1 MSFMP
6 GPRLGRLILILA
18 TFGVAGI
25 LCVPALAQSAPTAP
39 QAKTAQPQESVV
51 SRLRTLVETAE
62 KFAEAEDWDAAS
74 TKADEADVLVADWP
88 SEVLRRP
95 DILPLM
101 ERLRALERQFEEEGD
116 ENGLKTTEEVVV
128 LSPAEL
134 RAERDQVLAAEQGAV
149 FDFPIDL
156 NDKVLTWVNIFTGR
170 IKGKI
175 EASLSR
181 GSSYLPMIRQVFAEE
196 GIPQDL
202 AFLPIVES
210 GYINQARS
218 YAKAVGMWQF
228 MRPTGRMYG
237 LNGNSWVEERRDP
250 VKATRA
256 AARYLKRLYEREGDW
271 YLALV
276 GYNAGPLTTDRA
288 SQALG
293 TRNFWDMARSRWL
306 RDATKS
312 YVPQMCAAV
321 LVGRFPERYGLN
333 ITQGTPYA
341 YEAVEVDRMTS
352 LAVLA
357 RHAGTD
363 VERLK
368 TLNPELLRATTPPGR
383 YTLRVPPG
391 TAQATARALAGIP
404 SRERLDFK
412 PYVIRKGDT
421 LARVAAKF
429 KVGSEDLL
437 LANGLKASQFKPGR
451 RIQVPP
457 PAAIPIDEA
466 DLKPAAE
473 RAKLM
478 ADHPLEPLPAVPG
491 APGNEIGPVVKP
503 ETQVPVSSAV
513 PVEVGKPASDLPPV
527 PSKVT
532 IPVLPQ
538 DREAVTSKPLPK
550 HDEAEATKPRIH
562 RVKRGET
569 LFSIAQR
576 YGVELNDLRKWNK
589 LKGNKIQ
596 AGQNLRLQ
604 SK

>member
-1 MSFMP
+1 MSFPP
-6 GPRLGRLILILA
+6 GLRLGRRVLILA
-18 TFGVAGI
+18 VFGTAGI
-25 LCVPALAQSAPTAP
+25 LCIPASAQVAVPASA
-39 QAKTAQPQESVV
+39 AKAAHPQETAIP
-51 SRLRTLVETAE
+51 RLKALVEAGE
-62 KFAEAEDWDAAS
+62 KFAEAEDWDSAS
-74 TKADEADVLVADWP
+74 TKADEAEVLVADWP

-95 DILPLM
+95 DVLPLM
-101 ERLRALERQFEEEGD
+101 ERLRALERQFPGEGD
-116 ENGLKTTEEVVV
+116 EDGLKMTEEVIV

-134 RAERDQVLAAEQGAV
+134 KAERDQVLAAEQGAV

-156 NDKVLTWVNIFTGR
+156 NDKVLTWVNIFAGR
-170 IKGKI
+170 IKSKI
-175 EASLSR
+175 ETSLSR
-181 GSSYLPMIRQVFAEE
+181 GSSYLPMIRQIFAEE

-228 MRPTGRMYG
+228 MRATGRMYG
-237 LNGNSWVEERRDP
+237 LTGNAWIEERRDP

-321 LVGRFPERYGLN
+321 LVGRFPERYGL
-333 ITQGTPYA
+333 TVRQEAPYA
-341 YEAVEVDRMTS
+341 YETVEVDRMTS
-352 LAVLA
+352 LPVLA

-368 TLNPELLRATTPPGR
+368 ILNPELLRATTPPGR

-391 TAQATARALAGIP
+391 TAQVTARALAGIP

-421 LARVAAKF
+421 LARVAARF
-429 KVGSEDLL
+429 KVGPEDLL
-437 LANGLKASQFKPGR
+437 LANGLKQNQFKAGR

-457 PAAIPIDEA
+457 PSAIPIEEV
-466 DLKPAAE
+466 DLKPATD
-473 RAKLM
+473 RAKLL
-478 ADHPLEPLPAVPG
+478 ADRPLEPLPSVPG
-491 APGNEIGPVVKP
+491 APTGGFGTGFKTALAEPVP
-503 ETQVPVSSAV
+503 PPS
-513 PVEVGKPASDLPPV
+513 PVEVGQPATDLPPV
-527 PSKVT
+527 PQAVT
-532 IPVLPQ
+532 TPVIPVTEPAPQ
-538 DREAVTSKPLPK
+538 QAPTKRM
-550 HDEAEATKPRIH
+550 EAESARPRVH

-569 LFSIAQR
+569 LFSISQR
-576 YGVELNDLRKWNK
+576 YGVELKDLRKWNR
-589 LKGNKIQ
+589 LRGNKIQ
-596 AGQNLRLQ
+596 AGQTLRLQ
-604 SK
+604 KQ

>member
-1 MSFMP
+1 MSFPP
-6 GPRLGRLILILA
+6 GFRLGRRVLILA
-18 TFGVAGI
+18 VFGMAGI
-25 LCVPALAQSAPTAP
+25 LCIPAQSQVAVPASATKAVHPHEMAIP
-39 QAKTAQPQESVV
+39 
-51 SRLRTLVETAE
+51 RLKALVEAGE
-62 KFAEAEDWDAAS
+62 KFAEAEDWDSAS

-95 DILPLM
+95 DVMPLM
-101 ERLRALERQFEEEGD
+101 ERLRALERQFPGEGD
-116 ENGLKTTEEVVV
+116 EDGLKMTEEVIV

-134 RAERDQVLAAEQGAV
+134 NAERDQVLAAEQGAV

-156 NDKVLTWVNIFTGR
+156 NDKVLTWVNIFAGR
-170 IKGKI
+170 IKSKI
-175 EASLSR
+175 ESSLSR
-181 GSSYLPMIRQVFAEE
+181 GSSYLPMIRQIFAEE

-228 MRPTGRMYG
+228 MRATGRMYG
-237 LNGNSWVEERRDP
+237 LTGNAWIEERRDP

-321 LVGRFPERYGLN
+321 LVGRFPERYGLT
-333 ITQGTPYA
+333 IRQETPFA
-341 YEAVEVDRMTS
+341 YETVEVDRMTS
-352 LAVLA
+352 LPVLA

-368 TLNPELLRATTPPGR
+368 SLNPELLRATTPPGR

-412 PYVIRKGDT
+412 PYVVRKGDT
-421 LARVAAKF
+421 LARVAARF
-429 KVGSEDLL
+429 KVGPEDLL
-437 LANGLKASQFKPGR
+437 HANGLRKDQFKVGR

-457 PAAIPIDEA
+457 PSAIPIEEV
-466 DLKPAAE
+466 DLKPATD
-473 RAKLM
+473 RAKLL
-478 ADHPLEPLPAVPG
+478 ADRPLEPLPSVPG
-491 APGNEIGPVVKP
+491 EPLTGFGTSPNAALPEPAPPP
-503 ETQVPVSSAV
+503 S
-513 PVEVGKPASDLPPV
+513 PVEVGQPATDLPPV
-527 PSKVT
+527 PHAVT
-532 IPVLPQ
+532 IPVIPVAEPASQ
-538 DREAVTSKPLPK
+538 PSPTKRAD
-550 HDEAEATKPRIH
+550 AEATRPRVH

-569 LFSIAQR
+569 LFSISQR
-576 YGVELNDLRKWNK
+576 YDVELKDLRKWNR

-596 AGQNLRLQ
+596 AGQSLRLQ
-604 SK
+604 KR

>member
-1 MSFMP
+1 MA
-6 GPRLGRLILILA
+6 LILA
-18 TFGVAGI
+18 AFGVAGI
-25 LCVPALAQSAPTAP
+25 LCNPAQAQVAAAAP
-39 QAKTAQPQESVV
+39 QAKVVHPQES
-51 SRLRTLVETAE
+51 SIPRLKALIEGAE
-62 KFAEAEDWDAAS
+62 KAAENEDWDSAS
-74 TKADEADVLVADWP
+74 AKADEADVLVADWP

-95 DILPLM
+95 DVLPLM

-116 ENGLKTTEEVVV
+116 EDGLKTTEEVVV

-134 RAERDQVLAAEQGAV
+134 KAERDQVLAAEHGAV

-170 IKGKI
+170 IKAKI

-237 LNGNSWVEERRDP
+237 LTGNAWIEERRDP

-321 LVGRFPERYGLN
+321 LVGRFPERYGLQ

-341 YEAVEVDRMTS
+341 YEMVEVDRMTS

-383 YTLRVPPG
+383 YSLRVPPG
-391 TAQATARALAGIP
+391 TAQTTARALAGIP

-429 KVGSEDLL
+429 KVGPEDLL
-437 LANGLKASQFKPGR
+437 IANGLKSGQFKAGR

-466 DLKPAAE
+466 DLKPAPEKA
-473 RAKLM
+473 RII
-478 ADHPLEPLPAVPG
+478 ADHPLEPLPSVPG
-491 APGNEIGPVVKP
+491 AASRDSGNTPKIELSTPTHS
-503 ETQVPVSSAV
+503 ETPL
-513 PVEVGKPASDLPPV
+513 EVGKPSVDLPPV
-527 PSKVT
+527 PKVVT
-532 IPVLPQ
+532 TPILAPSAAQGAPKPV
-538 DREAVTSKPLPK
+538 REDVAR
-550 HDEAEATKPRIH
+550 PRSH
-562 RVKRGET
+562 RIKRGET

-576 YGVELNDLRKWNK
+576 YGVDLADLRKWNQ

-596 AGQNLRLQ
+596 AGQTLRLQ
-604 SK
+604 AK

>member
-1 MSFMP
+1 MV
-6 GPRLGRLILILA
+6 LILA
-18 TFGVAGI
+18 TLGMAGI
-25 LCVPALAQSAPTAP
+25 LCVPGLAQPAALAPP
-39 QAKTAQPQESVV
+39 AKAAQPQESAV
-51 SRLRTLVETAE
+51 SRLRALIETAE
-62 KFAEAEDWDAAS
+62 KFAEAENWDAAS

-88 SEVLRRP
+88 PEVLRRP

-116 ENGLKTTEEVVV
+116 EDGLKTTEEVVV

-237 LNGNSWVEERRDP
+237 LTGNSWVEERRDP

-293 TRNFWDMARSRWL
+293 TRNYWDMARSRWL

-437 LANGLKASQFKPGR
+437 VANGLKASQFKVGR

-478 ADHPLEPLPAVPG
+478 ADHPLEPLPSVPG
-491 APGNEIGPVVKP
+491 APTTDTGPMAKP
-503 ETQVPVSSAV
+503 EPQATAPSAV
-513 PVEVGKPASDLPPV
+513 PVEVGTPATDLPPV

-532 IPVLPQ
+532 SPAMPANT
-538 DREAVTSKPLPK
+538 EPATSKPLAK
-550 HDEAEATKPRIH
+550 HSEVEPVHPRSH

-569 LFSIAQR
+569 LFSISQR
-576 YGVELNDLRKWNK
+576 YGVELAELRKWNK

-596 AGQNLRLQ
+596 VGQNLRLQ